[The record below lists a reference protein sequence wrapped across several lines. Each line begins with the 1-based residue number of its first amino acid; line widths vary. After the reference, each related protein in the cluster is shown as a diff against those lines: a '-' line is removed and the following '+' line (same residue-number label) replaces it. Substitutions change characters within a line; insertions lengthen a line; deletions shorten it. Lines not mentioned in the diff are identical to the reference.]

1 MRRGPLRVLSAWS
14 PGQWLSV
21 LVLGLSGVA
30 AFGLAP
36 DTTLETV
43 PVQAIVRELPNPV
56 AAGGDAAVPGAAAA
70 GPRYWREERIRRGDT
85 IGSVLARL
93 DVDDPEANVFL
104 RTDPAARPLYQL
116 RPGKPLSV
124 ETGDGGRLAALHFVA
139 GNGDLLTIERRDGR
153 FVAEAAPA
161 PVELRWAM
169 ASGEIESSLFAAA
182 DESGM
187 PDAVTLQL
195 ADIFGGDIDFYHD
208 LKRGDRFAVVYEV
221 RYLNGEAIGAGRVV
235 AAEVTHAGG
244 AARAFRWRDPSGSE
258 SYYAENGAAL
268 RKAFLRSPMEF
279 SRVASGFSAARFH
292 PILQVTRAHQG
303 VDYPAPIGTPV
314 RATANGTVVF
324 AGTQGGYGRLVQ
336 LQHRGAYSTLY
347 GHLSRIAPQL
357 RPGARVVQ
365 GDVIGWVGMTGLATG
380 PHLHYEF
387 RVAGAP
393 RDPLTVA
400 MPAGEPLV
408 PALRPVFTAQIEPA
422 AAQLAFARSFG
433 GSPLASDD

>member
-1 MRRGPLRVLSAWS
+1 MRRASGRVLRAWS
-14 PGQWLSV
+14 LGQWLSV

-56 AAGGDAAVPGAAAA
+56 AAVGEAPDPATAPAGA
-70 GPRYWREERIRRGDT
+70 RYWREERIRRGDT

-93 DVDDPEANVFL
+93 DVDDPEANAFL

-124 ETGDGGRLAALHFVA
+124 EIGEGGRLATLHFVA
-139 GNGDLLTIERRDGR
+139 GNGDRLTIERRDGG
-153 FVAEAAPA
+153 FSATSAPA
-161 PVELRWAM
+161 PVELRWEM

-235 AAEVTHAGG
+235 AAEFTHAGRV
-244 AARAFRWRDPSGSE
+244 ARAFRWRDPSGVE
-258 SYYAENGAAL
+258 SYFAEDGAAL
-268 RKAFLRSPMEF
+268 RRAFLRSPMEF

-324 AGTQGGYGRLVQ
+324 AGTQGGYGRLVH

-387 RVAGAP
+387 RVAGTP

-400 MPAGEPLV
+400 MPTGEPLG

-422 AAQLAFARSFG
+422 AAQLAFARMFD